1 MLMPNVMRSMFL
13 VGSTARGAWVKHRCL
28 RPRKPKYRD
37 NDSLRGPLGGRSSTT
52 WPLARHMPTIHSAL
66 KAVHIPQEADARSA
80 QVSAQLREARKAW
93 DDERASLQA
102 KVAEGQEQ
110 RNSLAARET
119 QACDRAN
126 ALQAQLQAAE
136 TARGKLFSSPFACKA
151 SQAYVVPW
159 LFGV

>member
-1 MLMPNVMRSMFL
+1 MV
-13 VGSTARGAWVKHRCL
+13 C
-28 RPRKPKYRD
+28 
-37 NDSLRGPLGGRSSTT
+37 
-52 WPLARHMPTIHSAL
+52 L
-66 KAVHIPQEADARSA
+66 KAAHSPQEAEARAA

-136 TARGKLFSSPFACKA
+136 TARGELSHASFPSAFAYEGSLARWCLKCCNTMPA
-151 SQAYVVPW
+151 IVLLAILGIATCQYSTDCCIVIT
-159 LFGV
+159 